1 MSKSNEELIKQVKAL
16 LEKNAVEQNSA
27 VKMFSE
33 DVITSAYQ
41 KMSASVTDMIE
52 NEEDPMVLAEIL
64 KSFLEVTKMVN
75 EKDLNRQQ
83 VLIKLFE
90 QLNKYEQSRYY

>member
-1 MSKSNEELIKQVKAL
+1 MSNEELIKQVKAL

-41 KMSASVTDMIE
+41 KISASVTDMIE

>member
-1 MSKSNEELIKQVKAL
+1 MSNEELIKQVKTL

-27 VKMFSE
+27 VKQFSD
-33 DVITSAYQ
+33 DVITTAYQ
-41 KMSASVTDMIE
+41 KISAGVTDMIE
-52 NEEDPMVLAEIL
+52 NEEDPMTLAEIL
-64 KSFLEVTKMVN
+64 KSFLEITKMVN
-75 EKDLNRQQ
+75 EKDLNKQQ